1 MNISI
6 NYPADIKVFLLFIS
20 SLVMLLSGCASWQ
33 VPDDY
38 SAEPL
43 RARAVGTTVKEVQLR
58 AAVLSSEDS
67 QRIFGADINATGVQ
81 PVWIEVENHSSHT
94 LWLLRS
100 GTDPDYYSPLEVAW
114 SVHAPFA
121 GKNNAAIDE
130 HIKKLSFEG
139 AVGPGEIRSGYI
151 FTNPVQHTRV
161 LNVDLIGQRSLFPFT
176 LFLPVPGSQSKN
188 INTLKAGYAG
198 VQVVDYQDAEAFRMA
213 LEQLSCCATNN
224 KAAGDPINL
233 VLVGKMTDIAASLV
247 RRGFRRKV
255 NTFDSAQQLF
265 GRAPDYVVRKA
276 GQGGTPSNWIR
287 GWLAPLRYQG
297 QPVFLVQTGRPV
309 GGRFASSE
317 NDHLI
322 LHPDVDEARN
332 FFIQDMLYSGGLA
345 KLGFVKGVN
354 KLDKEQA
361 EQWQANGYYT
371 NGLRAVLFFVTRP
384 LTLSEVEILDWVPL
398 LEQRE
403 AEASA
408 KQSNTGK

>member
-6 NYPADIKVFLLFIS
+6 NYPTDIKILLLFIS
-20 SLVMLLSGCASWQ
+20 SLFMLLPGCASWQ
-33 VPDDY
+33 VPEDY

-43 RARAVGTTVKEVQLR
+43 RARAVNATVREVQLS
-58 AAVLSSEDS
+58 AAVLSTEDS
-67 QRIFGADINATGVQ
+67 QRIFGADINTTGVQ

-114 SVHAPFA
+114 SVHTPFA
-121 GKNNAAIDE
+121 GKNNAAIDD
-130 HIKKLSFEG
+130 HLKNLSFEG
-139 AVGPGEIRSGYI
+139 SVRPGETRSGYI
-151 FTNPVQHTRV
+151 FVNPGQHTRV
-161 LNVDLIGQRSLFPFT
+161 LNVDLLGQRSLFPFT

-198 VQVVDYQDAEAFRMA
+198 IQVVDYQDAGAFRMA
-213 LEQLSCCATNN
+213 LEQLSCCAMNN
-224 KAAGDPINL
+224 KAAGEPINM

-255 NTFDSAQQLF
+255 NTSDSAQQLF
-265 GRAPDYVVRKA
+265 GRSPDHVVRKA

-287 GWLAPLRYQG
+287 TWLAPLRYQG
-297 QPVFLVQTGRPV
+297 QPVFLVQAGRPV
-309 GGRFASSE
+309 GGRFASIE
-317 NDHLI
+317 DDKRV
-322 LHPDVDEARN
+322 LHPNIDEARN
-332 FFIQDMLYSGGLA
+332 LFIQDMLYSGGLA
-345 KLGFVKGVN
+345 KLGFVKGVS
-354 KLDKEQA
+354 KVDKDHA

-371 NGLRAVLFFVTRP
+371 DGLRAVLFFVTRP
-384 LTLSEVEILDWVPL
+384 LTLSEVEILDWVPM

-403 AEASA
+403 TEASA